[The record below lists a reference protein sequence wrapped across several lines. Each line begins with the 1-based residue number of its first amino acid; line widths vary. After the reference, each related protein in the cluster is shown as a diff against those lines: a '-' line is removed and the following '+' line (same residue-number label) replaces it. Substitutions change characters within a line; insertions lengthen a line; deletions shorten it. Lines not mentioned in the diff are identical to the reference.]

1 MNPPEYYDEIT
12 RLRLRLAE
20 VELQRDAFKA
30 MADKAVTDLIREVLQ
45 KEKPKE
51 TDWAALGS
59 TYYTYDPKDAASLR
73 QDDKVSTYTVNGKE
87 VSKEQYDLAKEQEH
101 IVAALDS
108 ITDRLIALE
117 QPKPAKRKRRG

>member
-30 MADKAVTDLIREVLQ
+30 MADKAVTDLIREVLH
-45 KEKPKE
+45 KEKPA
-51 TDWAALGS
+51 TDWASLGS
-59 TYYTYDPKDAASLR
+59 TYYTYDPKDAAPLR

-87 VSKEQYDLAKEQEH
+87 VSKEHYDLAKEQEH
-101 IVAALDS
+101 IVASLDS
-108 ITDRLIALE
+108 ITDRLCRLE